1 MIKTEHINR
10 AARRSLRLGIDVPLL
25 LIVITLVIFGLL
37 MLYSASWD
45 YSYLQYGSPTYLF
58 NRQLLWLGI
67 GVVFAFL
74 CGMITYRVWRPLALP
89 LMIVTIGALFYVL
102 IRSEILLG
110 AVRTITGGSI
120 QPSELAKIM
129 TVIYLAVWLDSKRD
143 LLNNITFGL
152 IPLSAILGVIGGLI
166 YSQPDL
172 SATAT
177 VLILGGLLF
186 FLAGA
191 DVRQILLMLLI
202 AIALGWLI
210 VQLKLSNSARV
221 TSYIPGLQDPT
232 QAHPHI
238 QRSFEAFISGG
249 WIGVGIGKAT
259 TKLTGLP
266 FPPTDSIFAVVG
278 EETGVLGAAMLV
290 TLYGLLLW
298 RGLVIARKAPDL
310 LGSLLSAGLSI
321 WIVLEA
327 FLNMAGM
334 IGLIPLAG
342 NALPFISYGGSNL
355 LVTLTA
361 IGIQMNIARLSAK
374 VDDQEEQPY
383 RAFVN
388 LRRRNRR
395 RRVSRSG
402 RAADPES

>member
-1 MIKTEHINR
+1 VIKTEFANR
-10 AARRSLRLGIDVPLL
+10 AARRPLRLGIDVPLL
-25 LIVITLVIFGLL
+25 LIVITLMIFGLL

-58 NRQLLWLGI
+58 NRQLIWLGL
-67 GVVFAFL
+67 GVGVAIL
-74 CGMITYRVWRPLALP
+74 STLITYRVWRPLALP
-89 LMIVTIGALFYVL
+89 LMIVTIGGLLYVL
-102 IRSEILLG
+102 IRSEVLLG
-110 AVRTITGGSI
+110 AVRTVAGGSI
-120 QPSELAKIM
+120 QPSEMAKIM
-129 TVIYLAVWLDSKRD
+129 TVIYLAVWLDSKRA
-143 LLNNITFGL
+143 LLNDITFGL
-152 IPLSAILGVIGGLI
+152 IPLAAILGVIGGLI

-177 VLILGGLLF
+177 VLILGGVLF

-191 DVRQILLMLLI
+191 DIRQILLMLLI
-202 AIALGWLI
+202 AVVLGWVV

-221 TSYIPGLQDPT
+221 ISYIPGLQDPT

-238 QRSFEAFISGG
+238 QRSYEAFISGG

-278 EETGVLGAAMLV
+278 EETGVLGSALLV
-290 TLYGLLLW
+290 TLYGLMLW
-298 RGLVIARKAPDL
+298 RGLVIARKAPDQ
-310 LGSLLSAGLSI
+310 LGALLSAGLSI

-334 IGLIPLAG
+334 LGLIPLAG
-342 NALPFISYGGSNL
+342 NALPFVSYGGSNL
-355 LVTLTA
+355 MVTLTA
-361 IGIQMNIARLSAK
+361 VGIQLNIARISAK
-374 VDDQEEQPY
+374 MDDQEEQPY
-383 RAFVN
+383 RAFVD

-395 RRVSRSG
+395 RRVSRLG
-402 RAADPES
+402 RAADPEE

>member
-1 MIKTEHINR
+1 MIKTEFANR
-10 AARRSLRLGIDVPLL
+10 AARRPLRLGIDVPLL
-25 LIVITLVIFGLL
+25 LIVITLMIFGLL

-58 NRQLLWLGI
+58 NRQLIWLGL
-67 GVVFAFL
+67 GVGVAIL
-74 CGMITYRVWRPLALP
+74 STLITYRVWRPLALP
-89 LMIVTIGALFYVL
+89 LMIVTIGGLLYVL
-102 IRSEILLG
+102 IRSEVLLG
-110 AVRTITGGSI
+110 AVRTVAGGSI
-120 QPSELAKIM
+120 QPSEMAKIM
-129 TVIYLAVWLDSKRD
+129 TVIYLAVWLDSKRA
-143 LLNNITFGL
+143 LLNDITFGL
-152 IPLSAILGVIGGLI
+152 IPLAAILGVIGGLI

-177 VLILGGLLF
+177 VLILGGVLF

-191 DVRQILLMLLI
+191 DIRQILLMLLI
-202 AIALGWLI
+202 AVVLGWVV

-221 TSYIPGLQDPT
+221 ISYIPGLQDPT

-238 QRSFEAFISGG
+238 QRSYEAFISGG

-278 EETGVLGAAMLV
+278 EETGVLGSALLV
-290 TLYGLLLW
+290 TLYGLMLW
-298 RGLVIARKAPDL
+298 RGLVIARKAPDQ
-310 LGSLLSAGLSI
+310 LGALLSAGLSI

-334 IGLIPLAG
+334 LGLIPLAG
-342 NALPFISYGGSNL
+342 NALPFVSYGGSNL
-355 LVTLTA
+355 MVTLTA
-361 IGIQMNIARLSAK
+361 VGIQLNIARISAK
-374 VDDQEEQPY
+374 MDDQEEQPY
-383 RAFVN
+383 RAFVD

-395 RRVSRSG
+395 RRVSRLG
-402 RAADPES
+402 RAADPEE